1 MEGPDALKRSK
12 LEAQRTRFHAF
23 VDGELRASSPAA
35 AKAQS
40 DPEGD
45 KSYAE
50 IAALIA
56 DVAMRKRYV
65 EEVRALLLANLEVAR
80 FEATPQEPETIS
92 RSWAGA
98 LALVA
103 MALAW
108 SYGPRVAL
116 LAGAFVYWMAAEMAH
131 RRQRDENEAVR
142 EHNRG
147 TTEAAE
153 YVAGLERDL
162 REVMD
167 VSLRA

>member
-1 MEGPDALKRSK
+1 MQRPDPLRSK
-12 LEAQRTRFHAF
+12 LDEQRTRFQAF
-23 VDGELRASSPAA
+23 VDGDLRASSPAA
-35 AKAQS
+35 AKAES
-40 DPEGD
+40 DPESD
-45 KSYAE
+45 KGYRE

-65 EEVRALLLANLEVAR
+65 DEARALLLANLEVAR
-80 FEATPQEPETIS
+80 FDATPQEPDTIS

-108 SYGPRVAL
+108 PYGPRVAL
-116 LAGAFVYWMAAEMAH
+116 LAGAFVYWMAAETAH

-147 TTEAAE
+147 AAEAAE

-162 REVMD
+162 RELMG
-167 VSLRA
+167 VSLQT

>member
-1 MEGPDALKRSK
+1 MEGPDALKRSR
-12 LEAQRTRFHAF
+12 LEDQRTSFHAF

-50 IAALIA
+50 IATMIA

-108 SYGPRVAL
+108 SYSPRAAL
-116 LAGAFVYWMAAEMAH
+116 LAGAFVYWMAAETAH

-147 TTEAAE
+147 TAEAAQRIAE
-153 YVAGLERDL
+153 LEQDL
-162 REVMD
+162 RE
-167 VSLRA
+167 LINPI